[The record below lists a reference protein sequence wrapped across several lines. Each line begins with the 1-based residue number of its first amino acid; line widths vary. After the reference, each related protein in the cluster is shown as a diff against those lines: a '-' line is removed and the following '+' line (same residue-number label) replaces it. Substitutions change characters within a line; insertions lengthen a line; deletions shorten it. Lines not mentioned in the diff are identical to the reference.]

1 MKDSDKGPALLRLKN
16 EKRVLN
22 ALRHQRISTRQDIA
36 VCLALGKNTVSLII
50 DELIAREWVQ
60 ELGPLPSTG
69 VGRPKIGITLC
80 AGKLK
85 AAGVMIERQNI
96 HMIVTDYLSGVVEE
110 THWQMDT
117 RDSDTVLAEL
127 NTMCAGLIQRYPEL
141 LGIGVGFPGIVD
153 PTAGYLHISAHLGW
167 KDIDIQA
174 AFANLSGTPVHI
186 MNYVKAA
193 ALLAQTPQKVSGG
206 ASCFYL
212 RIGEGIGGALL
223 LGSEII
229 TGSSWTAGEAGHL
242 TVADGP
248 ACTCGKFGCLE
259 ALISVPAIQ
268 QQLNA
273 LLPGLSWETRHLAT
287 DMVDE
292 VMSRA
297 GQYLGKALSQ
307 IMLLVNPATLT
318 IDSPWNSH
326 PAFCA
331 SVKETAQVATLAFTF
346 KHTQLTFLTA
356 PLSPPQGLAL
366 AVIEKNEVSP
376 L

>member
-1 MKDSDKGPALLRLKN
+1 MKESGKGPALLRLNN
-16 EKRVLN
+16 EKRVLT
-22 ALRHQRISTRQDIA
+22 ALRQQRISTRQDIA
-36 VCLALGKNTVSLII
+36 GWLALSKNTVSLII

-60 ELGPLPSTG
+60 ELGPLQGSN
-69 VGRPKIGITLC
+69 VGRPKIGIALC

-85 AAGVMIERQNI
+85 AAGVMIERQHI
-96 HMIVTDYLSGVVEE
+96 HLMVTDYLSEVVEE
-110 THWQMDT
+110 TRWQTDT
-117 RDSDTVLAEL
+117 GDPDAVLAEL
-127 NTMCAGLIQRYPEL
+127 TTLCAGLNQRYPEL

-153 PTAGYLHISAHLGW
+153 PAAGFLHISSHLGW
-167 KDIDIQA
+167 KDVDIQA
-174 AFANLSGTPVHI
+174 AFANLSGAPVHI

-193 ALLAQTPQKVSGG
+193 ALLAQTPPRGAEA

-223 LGSEII
+223 LGSEIF

-242 TVADGP
+242 AVADGP
-248 ACTCGKFGCLE
+248 ACSCGKFGCLE

-268 QQLNA
+268 QQLDA
-273 LLPGLSWETRHLAT
+273 LQPGLRWETRDRAT
-287 DMVDE
+287 DTVDR
-292 VMSRA
+292 VMIRA

-307 IMLLVNPATLT
+307 IMLLLNPATLT

-331 SVKETAQVATLAFTF
+331 AVKETAQAATLAFTF
-346 KHTQLTFLTA
+346 NHTQLTFLTA
-356 PLSPPQGLAL
+356 PLSPPKGLAL